1 MSVVTTGTTHRRIA
15 AATGIVMA
23 SILLSRILGFFREWT
38 VAHQMG
44 SNAVTDA
51 YYAAFTLPDFLN
63 YLIAG
68 GSLSITFI
76 PVFAKYVAEK
86 KEEEG
91 WHVFSTVVT
100 VMGFALVALVILGE
114 IFAHKLVGVIAPGFN
129 PAERERVVFLTR
141 LMLPAQICF
150 YQGSILS
157 AVQYAKGQ
165 FVVPSLAPLVYNIG
179 IILGGVTLSSR
190 LGMTGFAVGV
200 LGGAIAGNFL
210 LQIYGAYRAGARFSP
225 NFDVRHPGFWLFLKL
240 SVPIMLAVSLSFTDD
255 WIIRW
260 FGSYLQP
267 ASITWLSYGKTLMR
281 VPLGVVGQGVGV
293 ASFPVLAQLYSEKK
307 FDELNQTLNSI
318 FKGIVFLL
326 VPISALTIA
335 QSLPLVH
342 LVFSHTRLQAPD
354 MQATAVTLALFSIG
368 MFAWGAQYNLARGF
382 YATRDTITP
391 AVVGTAMT
399 LLNLPLYWWLVKRSQ
414 HVGLALASS
423 LGIIAY
429 TIVLFVLLNRRTE
442 NHDETALAVFF
453 VKVTAASL
461 VAGYACYRMV
471 GWLETRMRWQAP
483 LGALALL
490 AIASTI
496 GIIVLG
502 VSLKVLRVPELESYL
517 QRALVLAGRSRVR
530 TQAEITNPD

>member
-100 VMGFALVALVILGE
+100 VMGCALVALVILGE

-429 TIVLFVLLNRRTE
+429 TIVLFVLLNRRTK

-517 QRALVLAGRSRVR
+517 QRALVLAGRNRVR

>member
-1 MSVVTTGTTHRRIA
+1 MSGVTIGTTHRRIA
-15 AATGIVMA
+15 AATSIVMA

-114 IFAHKLVGVIAPGFN
+114 IFAQKLVGVIAPGFN

-165 FVVPSLAPLVYNIG
+165 FVVPSLAPLIYNVG

-190 LGMTGFAVGV
+190 IGMTGFAVGV

-225 NFDVRHPGFWLFLKL
+225 NFDIRQPGFWLFLKL

-281 VPLGVVGQGVGV
+281 VPLGIVGQGVGV

-354 MQATAVTLALFSIG
+354 MQATAVTLAFFSIG

-391 AVVGTAMT
+391 AVVGTVMT

-429 TIVLFVLLNRRTE
+429 TIVLFVLLNRRTK
-442 NHDETALAVFF
+442 NHDEAALAVFF

-471 GWLETRMRWQAP
+471 GWLETRMPWQAP
-483 LGALALL
+483 LGALALV
-490 AIASTI
+490 AIASAI